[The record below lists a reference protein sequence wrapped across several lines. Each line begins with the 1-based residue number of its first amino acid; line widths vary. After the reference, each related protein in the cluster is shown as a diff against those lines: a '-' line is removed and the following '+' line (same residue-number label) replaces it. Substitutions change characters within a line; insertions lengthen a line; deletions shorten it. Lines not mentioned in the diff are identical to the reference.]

1 MGAAAY
7 LDVRSADSSLARNA
21 QTSADITQLCKR
33 MGNAYDYS
41 HSTATRCVAGMDV
54 HSDITQH
61 LLLWQ
66 ISQLNYICGSVHI
79 ELQQLISTIN
89 SLFGFLC
96 EDNQALVVD
105 ALVDE
110 AGTYALALTIKVAS
124 VPQLLII
131 QEVSWMKH
139 WITADS
145 VHLLTTQSLYAC
157 FLGSRAQH
165 PTYGTHSSLC

>member
-1 MGAAAY
+1 MGAAAH
-7 LDVRSADSSLARNA
+7 LDVRSADSKLARRA
-21 QTSADITQLCKR
+21 QTSADINQLCKR
-33 MGNAYDYS
+33 MGNGFDYR
-41 HSTATRCVAGMDV
+41 HSTGARSVAGMDI

-96 EDNQALVVD
+96 EDNQAVVVD

-110 AGTYALALTIKVAS
+110 AGTVALALTVETAS
-124 VPQLLII
+124 
-131 QEVSWMKH
+131 
-139 WITADS
+139 
-145 VHLLTTQSLYAC
+145 
-157 FLGSRAQH
+157 R
-165 PTYGTHSSLC
+165 

>member
-7 LDVRSADSSLARNA
+7 LDVRSADSKRARRA
-21 QTSADITQLCKR
+21 QTSADITQLCKHVGTR
-33 MGNAYDYS
+33 SDYS
-41 HSTATRCVAGMDV
+41 HNTGSQCVAGMDV
-54 HSDITQH
+54 YLDITQH

-66 ISQLNYICGSVHI
+66 ISQLDYICGSVHI

-110 AGTYALALTIKVAS
+110 AGIGALALTIKTAS
-124 VPQLLII
+124 QSQFLII
-131 QEVSWMKH
+131 RKVS
-139 WITADS
+139 
-145 VHLLTTQSLYAC
+145 
-157 FLGSRAQH
+157 
-165 PTYGTHSSLC
+165 

>member
-1 MGAAAY
+1 MGAAAH
-7 LDVRSADSSLARNA
+7 LDVRSADSRLARRA
-21 QTSADITQLCKR
+21 QTSADINQLCKR
-33 MGNAYDYS
+33 MGNGFDYR
-41 HSTATRCVAGMDV
+41 HSTDARSVAGMDI

-96 EDNQALVVD
+96 EDNQAIVVD

-110 AGTYALALTIKVAS
+110 AGTSALALTVETAS
-124 VPQLLII
+124 Q
-131 QEVSWMKH
+131 
-139 WITADS
+139 
-145 VHLLTTQSLYAC
+145 
-157 FLGSRAQH
+157 
-165 PTYGTHSSLC
+165 

>member
-1 MGAAAY
+1 MGAAAH
-7 LDVRSADSSLARNA
+7 LDVRSADSKLARRA
-21 QTSADITQLCKR
+21 QTSADINQLCKR
-33 MGNAYDYS
+33 MGNGFGYS
-41 HSTATRCVAGMDV
+41 HSTGARSVAGMDI

-89 SLFGFLC
+89 SLFGFVC

-110 AGTYALALTIKVAS
+110 AGTSALALTVETAS
-124 VPQLLII
+124 Q
-131 QEVSWMKH
+131 
-139 WITADS
+139 
-145 VHLLTTQSLYAC
+145 
-157 FLGSRAQH
+157 
-165 PTYGTHSSLC
+165 

>member
-1 MGAAAY
+1 MGAAAH
-7 LDVRSADSSLARNA
+7 LDVRSADSKLARRA
-21 QTSADITQLCKR
+21 QTSADINQLCKR
-33 MGNAYDYS
+33 MGNGFDYR
-41 HSTATRCVAGMDV
+41 HSTGARSVAGMDI

-96 EDNQALVVD
+96 EDNQAVVVD

-110 AGTYALALTIKVAS
+110 AGTVALALTVEPAS
-124 VPQLLII
+124 
-131 QEVSWMKH
+131 
-139 WITADS
+139 
-145 VHLLTTQSLYAC
+145 
-157 FLGSRAQH
+157 R
-165 PTYGTHSSLC
+165 

>member
-1 MGAAAY
+1 MGAAAH
-7 LDVRSADSSLARNA
+7 LDVRSADSKLARRA
-21 QTSADITQLCKR
+21 QTSADINQLCKR
-33 MGNAYDYS
+33 MGNGFDYR
-41 HSTATRCVAGMDV
+41 HSTGARSVAGMDI

-96 EDNQALVVD
+96 EDNQAIVVD

-110 AGTYALALTIKVAS
+110 AGTSALALTVETAS
-124 VPQLLII
+124 
-131 QEVSWMKH
+131 
-139 WITADS
+139 
-145 VHLLTTQSLYAC
+145 
-157 FLGSRAQH
+157 R
-165 PTYGTHSSLC
+165 